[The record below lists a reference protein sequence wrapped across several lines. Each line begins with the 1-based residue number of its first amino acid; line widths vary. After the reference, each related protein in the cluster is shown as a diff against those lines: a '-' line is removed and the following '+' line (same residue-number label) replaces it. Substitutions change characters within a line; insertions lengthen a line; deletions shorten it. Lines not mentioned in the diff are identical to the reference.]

1 MAARVIK
8 SDAHASVGA
17 FEDPLDEYLTFL
29 SVERGLSQASV
40 EAYGRDLRDYLAF
53 MHKAG
58 IDDLDAIERDN
69 ITDYIEDLRRRAYA
83 SSSTER
89 HVAALKGFH
98 RF

>member
-53 MHKAG
+53 MHKVG
-58 IDDLDAIERDN
+58 
-69 ITDYIEDLRRRAYA
+69 
-83 SSSTER
+83 
-89 HVAALKGFH
+89 H
-98 RF
+98 R

>member
-1 MAARVIK
+1 MRSCERGQARRDGGSRHK

-69 ITDYIEDLRRRAYA
+69 ITDYIEDLRRRA
-83 SSSTER
+83 
-89 HVAALKGFH
+89 
-98 RF
+98 